1 MQVLLVWIAFL
12 LMVTVSFFF
21 VGNIAR
27 NHLTNEAKEALDY
40 SQTKIES
47 DLLEAQSLVAS
58 LSYTIGSM
66 IKSGVNVNFIRNYIT
81 DFSANIIK
89 NKTPTLGIS
98 SLYGVFDVFNEA
110 FLNDGTWV
118 PPETF
123 KPRERPW
130 YKDTIEA
137 KGAVILTQPYLDE
150 LTKRFILTCASSIWD
165 NSNRLLAVICIDIP
179 IEKIAETIVTTSL
192 SEGGYGMLLN
202 PEFVVIAHP
211 YTDKVGKP
219 LREWD
224 SGLNVLSGELL
235 LYDNI
240 YGRKLTNY
248 KYEESLV
255 FFRRLE
261 NNWSLGIVIPYK
273 KYYREINTM
282 RVGLVLLGLTLAISL
297 HMIFLRIASAK
308 AQSDEKTQQKSYFLA
323 RMSHEIRTPMNA
335 ILGLAEIQL
344 QKESLPDDTRESF
357 AKITN
362 SGGLLLGIIN
372 DILDL
377 SKIEAGKLEILPSK
391 YDVPSLVYDTVQLN
405 MLRFESKPVEFKLN
419 VNESV
424 PMELIGDEL
433 RIKQILNNLLSNA
446 FKYTERGEVSLDVNA
461 EYVVRGGAAHVT
473 IIFRISDT
481 GQGMSAEQVRK
492 LGEEYSRFNPD
503 INRTTEG
510 TGLGMSITLNL
521 INMMNGRFTIDSK
534 PGKGTTV
541 TVYLPQRNIG
551 PQMSNMLGKERAE
564 SLSNSRVSKASQ
576 LQKSQIT
583 RELMPY
589 GHVLIV
595 DDVESNLFVAKGLMA
610 PYELSVDTATS
621 GFEAIEKIKAGIK
634 YDIIFMDHMMPKM
647 DGIEA
652 AKIIRSLEYNNAIVA
667 LTANA
672 LAGQEEL
679 FLEKGFNGFISKP
692 IDIRQLNALLN
703 KLIRD
708 KQPPGVIE
716 AVIRK
721 QEAKEQETKTKEEA
735 RNPELEHIFVR
746 DAGKAIHNLEK
757 ICGKNKLSGEE
768 DIQTYIINVHA
779 MKSALANIGE
789 TELSGI
795 AKKLEES
802 GREQNITLIT
812 AETPAFINALQELIW
827 RIRSKENAAAAPADM
842 NENDSALLIKKL
854 EEINAACLNYDKKEA
869 KKTLAELRNKAWPQ
883 PVKDLLE
890 TVSELLLHSEF
901 EKAADITEKYTL
913 SVTGANMV

>member
-1 MQVLLVWIAFL
+1 
-12 LMVTVSFFF
+12 MVSVSFFF
-21 VGNIAR
+21 VGSIAR
-27 NHLTNEAKEALDY
+27 QHLTNEATKALDF
-40 SQTKIES
+40 SQVKIET
-47 DLLEAQSLVAS
+47 DLQEAQSFIS
-58 LSYTIGSM
+58 NFSYTVDNM
-66 IKSGVNVNFIRNYIT
+66 IKSGVNVNFVQKYIT
-81 DFSANIIK
+81 DFSINIIK
-89 NKTPTLGIS
+89 QQNPMLGIS
-98 SLYGVFDVFNEA
+98 SLYGIFNIFNQA

-123 KPRERPW
+123 KPEERPW
-130 YKDTIEA
+130 YKAAVEA
-137 KGAVILTQPYLDE
+137 KGKVIFTQPYRDA
-150 LTKRFILTCASSIWD
+150 LTNRYVLTCTSSIWD
-165 NSNRLLAVICIDIP
+165 DSVHLLAVICIDIP
-179 IEKIAETIVTTSL
+179 IEKIADTIVTTSL
-192 SEGGYGMLLN
+192 TEGGYGMLLN
-202 PEFVVIAHP
+202 PEFEVIAHP
-211 YTDKVGKP
+211 YTDQVGKP

-235 LYDNI
+235 IYDNI

-248 KYEESLV
+248 KYEESVV
-255 FFRRLE
+255 FFRRIE
-261 NNWSLGIVIPYK
+261 NNWYLGIVTPYK
-273 KYYREINTM
+273 KYYRNINNM
-282 RVGLVLLGLTLAISL
+282 RIGLVFLGLTLAISL
-297 HMIFLRIASAK
+297 HLIFLRIASAK

-362 SGGLLLGIIN
+362 SGDLLLGIIN

-405 MLRFESKPVEFKLN
+405 ILRFESKPIEFKLI
-419 VNESV
+419 VDESIPV
-424 PMELIGDEL
+424 ELIGDEL

-446 FKYTERGEVSLDVNA
+446 FKYTGRGEVSLGVSA
-461 EYVVRGGAAHVT
+461 EYVIRGGAAHVT
-473 IIFRISDT
+473 LVFRISDT

-521 INMMNGRFTIDSK
+521 IKMMNGKFTIDSK

-541 TVYLPQRNIG
+541 TVHLPQKNIG
-551 PQMSNMLGKERAE
+551 PQISNMLGKERAE

-576 LQKSQIT
+576 MQKSQIT

-589 GHVLIV
+589 GSVLIV

-621 GFEAIEKIKAGIK
+621 GFEAIEKIKAGTV

-652 AKIIRSLEYNNAIVA
+652 AKIIRSLGYNNAIVA

-679 FLEKGFNGFISKP
+679 FLEKGFNGFVSKP

-716 AVIRK
+716 AVLRQQSVK
-721 QEAKEQETKTKEEA
+721 EQEAKKQTPKEEQA
-735 RNPELEHIFVR
+735 SHNPELEHIFAR
-746 DAGKAIHNLEK
+746 DAGKAIVNLEK
-757 ICGKNKLSGEE
+757 FCEEDTFFSEE

-789 TELSGI
+789 TELSAI
-795 AKKLEES
+795 AKNLEES
-802 GREQNITLIT
+802 GREHNITRIT
-812 AETPAFINALQELIW
+812 AETPAFINALQELIL
-827 RIRSKENAAAAPADM
+827 RIKEKDDIADAPTDIDADQK
-842 NENDSALLIKKL
+842 ALLLKEMENIQ
-854 EEINAACLNYDKKEA
+854 AACLNYDKKAA
-869 KKTLAELRNKAWPQ
+869 KNILSELRNKSWPQ
-883 PVKDLLE
+883 PVSEALE
-890 TVSELLLHSEF
+890 TIAEHLLHSEF
-901 EKAADITEKYTL
+901 EKAADVAEKFNVETL
-913 SVTGANMV
+913 G